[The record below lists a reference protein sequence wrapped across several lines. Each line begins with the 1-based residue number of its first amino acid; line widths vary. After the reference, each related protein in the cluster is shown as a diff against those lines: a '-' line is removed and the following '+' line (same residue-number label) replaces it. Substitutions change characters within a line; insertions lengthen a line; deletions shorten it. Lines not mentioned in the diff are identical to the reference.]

1 MRSSPTCEAIKFGS
15 LRSLS
20 LPPSFTTLSNVL
32 KTFKDLINRHTVHF
46 FLQTQGFHQ
55 NTSSRRNKS
64 PNQNQ
69 NTRSRLKQVKL
80 NENFSSNFFFSV
92 FCYLLLRSLQ
102 CSSSARLLFLSTST
116 DPLLSL
122 LISEHMFPRRRKTTT
137 ANVVV
142 CVRGSRDVVFAGS
155 RALFCQ
161 RSLIGF

>member
-1 MRSSPTCEAIKFGS
+1 VRSSPTCEAIKFGS

-80 NENFSSNFFFSV
+80 KLNENFYSNFFFSV

-102 CSSSARLLFLSTST
+102 CSSSARPLFLSTST

-122 LISEHMFPRRRKTTT
+122 PIPNTCFRGDGRRQQQT
-137 ANVVV
+137 
-142 CVRGSRDVVFAGS
+142 S
-155 RALFCQ
+155 
-161 RSLIGF
+161 